1 MPTWWNGRHRT
12 LKRSLLIQGSTG
24 SNPVVGSKGKK
35 ETEGLGLFREERR
48 GVEKSMGV
56 ALKRLKRAWKRTS
69 IQPVRQD
76 TSLGEKGSVSHS
88 WEGSLEA
95 IQRVARPGADARLWV
110 APLTYKHRL
119 VEKQRIKAYLGGM
132 KEYRFKRLSR
142 VCSYTEFIQRTEGTL
157 VQSLMQWGWARSPAE
172 SRQWILQGR
181 LSLNGRTLTQP
192 HTLLQTGGWIQP
204 SAWLW
209 EELRRRQTA
218 LVEGHVQSRVQEG
231 WLGRLDRAHVSKAHA
246 HKEKRKARVVSE
258 GTEMSVAP
266 NVSKDVSQTLSL
278 CATSGSFWEMDPK
291 TGCVVIV
298 DDPKHVPYSE
308 GSYRAAREF
317 FV

>member
-1 MPTWWNGRHRT
+1 
-12 LKRSLLIQGSTG
+12 
-24 SNPVVGSKGKK
+24 
-35 ETEGLGLFREERR
+35 
-48 GVEKSMGV
+48 MGV

-76 TSLGEKGSVSHS
+76 TPLGDKGSVSHS
-88 WEGSLEA
+88 WEGSLDA

-132 KEYRFKRLSR
+132 KEYRFKRLCR

-181 LSLNGRTLTQP
+181 LSLNGRAISQP
-192 HTLLQTGGWIQP
+192 HTLLQTGDWIQP

-218 LVEGHVQSRVQEG
+218 LVEGQVQSRVQEG
-231 WLGRLDRAHVSKAHA
+231 WLGRLDRTHVSKAQA
-246 HKEKRKARVVSE
+246 QKEKRKARATAVSSE
-258 GTEMSVAP
+258 GAEVSVLP
-266 NVSKDVSQTLSL
+266 EVSHETSRTLSL

-298 DDPKHVPYSE
+298 AEPKHVPYSE

>member
-1 MPTWWNGRHRT
+1 
-12 LKRSLLIQGSTG
+12 
-24 SNPVVGSKGKK
+24 
-35 ETEGLGLFREERR
+35 
-48 GVEKSMGV
+48 MGV
-56 ALKRLKRAWKRTS
+56 ALKHLKRAWKRTS

-76 TSLGEKGSVSHS
+76 TSWGDKGMRHPLSHS

-132 KEYRFKRLSR
+132 KEYRFKRLCR

-157 VQSLMQWGWARSPAE
+157 VQSLVQWGWARSPFE

-181 LSLNGRTLTQP
+181 LSLNGRTVTHP
-192 HTLLQTGGWIQP
+192 HTLLEAGDCIQP
-204 SAWLW
+204 SSWLW

-218 LVEGHVQSRVQEG
+218 LTEGRVQPRVQEG
-231 WLGRLDRAHVSKAHA
+231 WLGRLDRAHVSKALSQ
-246 HKEKRKARVVSE
+246 KEKRKMRVSTAEGSE
-258 GTEMSVAP
+258 GTE
-266 NVSKDVSQTLSL
+266 TLSTGGTSTL
-278 CATSGSFWEMDPK
+278 YATSGSFWEMDPK
-291 TGCVVIV
+291 TGCVVVV
-298 DDPKHVPYSE
+298 DTPQHVPYGE